1 MTRKKKEENFMAKKG
16 FTLLEL
22 LIVIGI
28 LAILTAAVVVV
39 LNPAQLLAQARDSQ
53 RLSDLASVQSAI
65 NLFLATATSTD
76 LGTGPYATANATC
89 GFTSTTTCTVST
101 STAVNGTGW
110 VRVDLSRA
118 SGGSPLAV
126 LPLDPTN
133 TATYQYAYIA
143 NDNYDTFELDAR
155 LESEKYRSRMTNDG
169 GSANVCGANY
179 TDATCWYEVGN
190 DPELNL

>member
-1 MTRKKKEENFMAKKG
+1 MAKKG

-76 LGTGPYATANATC
+76 LGTGPYATANAAC

-101 STAVNGTGW
+101 STAVNGNGW
-110 VRVDLSRA
+110 VRVDLTRA

-133 TATYQYAYIA
+133 SVTYQYAYIA
-143 NDNYDTFELDAR
+143 NDNLDTFEINAR
-155 LESEKYRSRMTNDG
+155 LESSKYRDRMANDG
-169 GSANVCGANY
+169 GEDSTCDATY
-179 TDATCWYEVGN
+179 TSATCWYEVGN

>member
-1 MTRKKKEENFMAKKG
+1 MAKRG

-28 LAILTAAVVVV
+28 LAILTAAVVIV

-89 GFTSTTTCTVST
+89 GFNSTTVCTVST

-110 VRVDLSRA
+110 VRVNLERA

-143 NDNYDTFELDAR
+143 DDGYDTFELNAR
-155 LESEKYRSRMTNDG
+155 LESEKYRGRMINDG
-169 GSANVCGANY
+169 GNSSTCGVNY
-179 TDATCWYEVGN
+179 NDTTCWYEIGS
-190 DPELNL
+190 DPQLNM